1 MKAYDNYVKGL
12 KKEDRPSIR
21 KKLDTLQKQVN
32 DSRANPLQ
40 KEQEKKNIRK
50 NDYHRWGKYFPKI
63 DRLSHIFLNDKKR
76 PGQMPGL
83 SV

>member
-12 KKEDRPSIR
+12 KKEDSPSIR

-50 NDYHRWGKYFPKI
+50 NDYHR
-63 DRLSHIFLNDKKR
+63 
-76 PGQMPGL
+76 
-83 SV
+83 